1 MTHSKK
7 IFFKKGFEKMKKK
20 LIIALSVVMAVSLAV
35 GTTLAYLTDKVTEAN
50 VFTIGNVN
58 IDFEEPY
65 FPKEGASAVPGVAVE
80 KYGIITNVGSEDA
93 YVWAT
98 VAVPAA
104 IYNYVDVQLGATWKT
119 WQPLGQ
125 DREVEINGDK
135 YISIA
140 LLCEDVLPA
149 NDEEG
154 EGFDFTPLDSV
165 TVDPRVDFN
174 NEDGKYYIVEAGQA
188 TEIPFDLSNFAV
200 YCSAYA
206 IQAKGFN
213 DVYEAYD
220 AYMDQWGDK
229 HFSDGAVFVKTQ
241 DAFDAAAAEDGAE
254 VVLANG
260 TYKLPATIGD
270 GTSIRGN
277 GNTVLDTSA
286 IGKNIVVNDIAI
298 DNVTIENEEAEAL
311 PISGT
316 ATITNCELS
325 CERGPV
331 VYNCYATGE
340 IVFENCSISSP
351 TYALNIIGEGDVI
364 IRNSTIAGWC
374 SFGGGVSVT
383 IENCIFNKCELVPE
397 NSVLKFYGDAT
408 IYNTVFAPEMTIA
421 ANQASKDV
429 TITLVGCSVSDGSD
443 IANITEASNENG
455 KTVTFDIQ

>member
-1 MTHSKK
+1 M
-7 IFFKKGFEKMKKK
+7 IAMLLAGG
-20 LIIALSVVMAVSLAV
+20 IIALSVVMAVSLAV
-35 GTTLAYLTDKVTEAN
+35 GTTLAYLTDKETKAN
-50 VFTIGNVN
+50 VFTVGNVN
-58 IDFEEPY
+58 IDFDEPD

-80 KYGIITNVGSEDA
+80 KYGIITNVGSVDA

-119 WQPLGQ
+119 WIDLGQ

-135 YISIA
+135 YIA
-140 LLCEDVLPA
+140 MTLLCTDVLPA
-149 NDEEG
+149 NDVEG
-154 EGFDFTPLDSV
+154 EGFDYTPLDAV

-174 NEDGKYYIVEAGQA
+174 NDDGKYYIVEAGKA

-206 IQAKGFN
+206 IQAEGFN

-229 HFSDGAVFVKTQ
+229 HFSEGAVFVNTQ

-254 VVLANG
+254 VVLAEG

-277 GNTVLDTSA
+277 GGTVLDTSA
-286 IGKNIVVNDIAI
+286 IGKNIVVNDITI
-298 DNVTIENEEAEAL
+298 ENVTIENEVAEAL

-316 ATITNCELS
+316 ATIKDCELS

-331 VYNCYATGE
+331 IYNCTATGE
-340 IVFENCSISSP
+340 IVFENCSVSSP
-351 TYALNIIGEGDVI
+351 TYAINIVGEGDVI

-383 IENCIFNKCELVPE
+383 IENCVFNKCAVID
-397 NSVLKFYGDAT
+397 NSGLKFYGDAT
-408 IYNTVFAPEMTIA
+408 IYNTVFDPEMQIL
-421 ANQASKDV
+421 ANEASKDV

-443 IANITEASNENG
+443 IANITNSSNENG

>member
-1 MTHSKK
+1 
-7 IFFKKGFEKMKKK
+7 MKKK

-35 GTTLAYLTDKVTEAN
+35 GTTLAYLTDKETKAN

-58 IDFEEPY
+58 IDFEEPD
-65 FPKEGASAVPGVAVE
+65 FPEDGSSILPGVTVA
-80 KYGIITNVGSEDA
+80 KQGYIDNVGSVDA

-104 IYNYVDVQLGATWKT
+104 IYNYVDLDLSGSASYFAWKD
-119 WQPLGQ
+119 LGQ
-125 DREVEINGDK
+125 GREVEINGDK
-135 YISIA
+135 YVSVA
-140 LLCEDVLPA
+140 LLCEEVIVAGDY
-149 NDEEG
+149 DYI
-154 EGFDFTPLDSV
+154 PLDAV

-174 NEDGKYYIVEAGQA
+174 NENGKYYIVVAGQA

-206 IQAKGFN
+206 IQAEGFN
-213 DVYEAYD
+213 NVDEAYA
-220 AYMDQWGDK
+220 AYMAQWGDK
-229 HFSDGAVFVKTQ
+229 HFSDGAVYVNTQ

-254 VVLANG
+254 IVLADG

-298 DNVTIENEEAEAL
+298 DNVTIENEDAEAL

-331 VYNCYATGE
+331 VYNCRATGE

-351 TYALNIIGEGDVI
+351 TYALNIVGEGNVI

-383 IENCIFNKCELVPE
+383 IENSIFNKCVVLE
-397 NSVLKFYGDAT
+397 NSGLKFYGDAT
-408 IYNTVFAPEMTIA
+408 IYNTVFDPEMQIL
-421 ANQASKDV
+421 ANEASKDV
-429 TITLVGCSVSDGSD
+429 TITLVGCSLSDGSD
-443 IANITEASNENG
+443 IANITDASNKNG

>member
-1 MTHSKK
+1 
-7 IFFKKGFEKMKKK
+7 MKKK

-35 GTTLAYLTDKVTEAN
+35 GTTLAYLTDKETKAN

-58 IDFEEPY
+58 IDFDEPD
-65 FPKEGASAVPGVAVE
+65 FEQGSSALPGVAVAKQGYIE
-80 KYGIITNVGSEDA
+80 NTGSVDA

-104 IYNYVDVQLGATWKT
+104 IYNYVDLDLSGSAAYFAWKE
-119 WQPLGQ
+119 LGQ
-125 DREVEINGDK
+125 GREVDINGDK
-135 YISIA
+135 YVSVA
-140 LLCEDVLPA
+140 LLCEEVIVAGDY
-149 NDEEG
+149 
-154 EGFDFTPLDSV
+154 DFIPLDAV

-174 NEDGKYYIVEAGQA
+174 NDDGKYYIVVAGQA

-206 IQAKGFN
+206 IQAEGFD
-213 DVYEAYD
+213 DVDAAYA
-220 AYMDQWGDK
+220 AYMAQWGDK
-229 HFSDGAVFVKTQ
+229 HFSDGAVYVNTQ

-254 VVLANG
+254 VVLAEG

-298 DNVTIENEEAEAL
+298 DNVTIENEDAEAL

-351 TYALNIIGEGDVI
+351 TYALNIVGEGNVI
-364 IRNSTIAGWC
+364 IRNSVIAGWC

-383 IENCIFNKCELVPE
+383 IENSIFNKCAVLE
-397 NSVLKFYGDAT
+397 NSGLKFYGDAT
-408 IYNTVFAPEMTIA
+408 IYNTVFDPEMQIL
-421 ANQASKDV
+421 ANEASKDV

-443 IANITEASNENG
+443 IANITDASNKNG

>member
-1 MTHSKK
+1 
-7 IFFKKGFEKMKKK
+7 MKKK

-35 GTTLAYLTDKVTEAN
+35 GTTLAYLTDKETKAN
-50 VFTIGNVN
+50 VFTVGNVN
-58 IDFEEPY
+58 IDFEEPD
-65 FPKEGASAVPGVAVE
+65 FEQGSSALPGVAVA
-80 KYGIITNVGSEDA
+80 KQGYIDNVGPVDA

-98 VAVPAA
+98 VAVPEA
-104 IYNYVDVQLGATWKT
+104 IYNYVDLDLSGSVAANNWTI
-119 WQPLGQ
+119 GQ
-125 DREVEINGDK
+125 GRPVEINGDK
-135 YISIA
+135 YVSVA
-140 LLCEDVLPA
+140 LLCEDALIA
-149 NDEEG
+149 NDEYYCY
-154 EGFDFTPLDSV
+154 DYIPLDAV

-174 NEDGKYYIVEAGQA
+174 NDDGKYYIVEAGKA

-206 IQAKGFN
+206 IQAEGFN
-213 DVYEAYD
+213 DVYEAYE
-220 AYMDQWGDK
+220 AYMEQWGDK
-229 HFSDGAVFVKTQ
+229 HFSDGAVYANTQ
-241 DAFDAAAAEDGAE
+241 EAFDAAAAEDGAE
-254 VVLANG
+254 VVLAEG

-270 GTSIRGN
+270 GASISGN

-286 IGKNIVVNDIAI
+286 IGKNIVVNDITI
-298 DNVTIENEEAEAL
+298 ENVTIENEVAEAL

-340 IVFENCSISSP
+340 IVFDNCTVSSP
-351 TYALNIIGEGDVI
+351 TYALNIVGEGDVI
-364 IRNSTIAGWC
+364 IRNSVIAGWC

-429 TITLVGCSVSDGSD
+429 TITLVGCSVSDSSD
-443 IANITEASNENG
+443 IANITYASNENG

>member
-1 MTHSKK
+1 
-7 IFFKKGFEKMKKK
+7 MKKK

-35 GTTLAYLTDKVTEAN
+35 GTTLAYLTDKETKAN
-50 VFTIGNVN
+50 VFTVGNVN
-58 IDFEEPY
+58 IDFEEPD
-65 FPKEGASAVPGVAVE
+65 FEQGSSALPGVAVE
-80 KYGIITNVGSEDA
+80 KYGIITNVGSVDA

-119 WQPLGQ
+119 WDYLGQ

-135 YISIA
+135 YIA
-140 LLCEDVLPA
+140 MTLLCTDVLPA
-149 NDEEG
+149 GDVEG
-154 EGFDFTPLDSV
+154 EGFDYTPLDAV

-174 NEDGKYYIVEAGQA
+174 NDDGKFYIVEAGQA
-188 TEIPFDLSNFAV
+188 TEIPFDLSSFAV

-206 IQAKGFN
+206 IQAEGFN

-220 AYMDQWGDK
+220 AYMYQWGDK
-229 HFSDGAVFVKTQ
+229 HFSDGAVYVNTQ
-241 DAFDAAAAEDGAE
+241 EAFDAAAAEDGAE
-254 VVLANG
+254 VVLAEG

-270 GTSIRGN
+270 GASISGN
-277 GNTVLDTSA
+277 GNTVLDTSSL
-286 IGKNIVVNDIAI
+286 GDNIVVNDITI
-298 DNVTIENEEAEAL
+298 ENVTIENEVAEAL

-340 IVFENCSISSP
+340 IVFDNCTVSSP
-351 TYALNIIGEGDVI
+351 TYALNIVGEGDVI
-364 IRNSTIAGWC
+364 IRNSVIAGWC

-429 TITLVGCSVSDGSD
+429 TITLVGCSVSDSSD
-443 IANITEASNENG
+443 IANITYASNENG